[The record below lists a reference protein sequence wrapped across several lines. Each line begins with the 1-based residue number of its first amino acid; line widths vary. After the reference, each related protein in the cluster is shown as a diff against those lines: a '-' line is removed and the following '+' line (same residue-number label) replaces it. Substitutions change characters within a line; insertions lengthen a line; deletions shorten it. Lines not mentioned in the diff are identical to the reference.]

1 MDIISIITGGVAG
14 TALGFAI
21 TSLTLNRKLKDLQ
34 RRSQWEKESF
44 TKQLEQL
51 RIHHE
56 KSLKERD
63 NLIEQLKANL
73 EQLEKTKKELDSQLS
88 NFQKDIQRIE
98 AIKKE
103 KELLEKNLAELK
115 QTISKLE
122 EEKKRERELSSKELE
137 GLNKEIAKLRLERDE
152 LLKQLNQKEQQIRAL
167 DKNLQDVKD
176 KLDKLQL
183 EKKNL
188 ENLINQL
195 KSKLSASVPKEAI
208 AILTELKH
216 KIDQLLNFFKTGKQ
230 PKEYEL
236 IVDEKHDEVFSRI
249 FSSEKVVL
257 ITAPFLTED
266 AVKKRLPDI
275 KRFLIG
281 GGKLYLMIGRNWNSK
296 KDNSLLTLLSS
307 LFSIAKYDS
316 QIKAFLGDLHHKV
329 IVGEKLAVITSFNF
343 LSKNNRQKE
352 VGIFVENPELANAL
366 FKTETE
372 NANEYERLSYARFK
386 VLSAGDSSTGRSIK
400 IETDCN
406 EFPVVYYTAREI
418 SIEVGKHYEAA
429 LITKGNY
436 TMVTAIKDIKF
447 EEKQTLAETGTVTH

>member
-1 MDIISIITGGVAG
+1 MDVISTILGGITG

-21 TSLTLNRKLKDLQ
+21 ALLTLNGKLKEL
-34 RRSQWEKESF
+34 RRKSKWEKESL

-51 RIHHE
+51 KIHHE

-73 EQLEKTKKELDSQLS
+73 EQLEKTKKELNSQLS
-88 NFQKDIQRIE
+88 NFQKDIQKIE

-103 KELLEKNLAELK
+103 KELLEKNLSELK

-137 GLNKEIAKLRLERDE
+137 GLNKEIAKLRLERDD
-152 LLKQLNQKEQQIRAL
+152 LLKQLSQKEQQIKAL
-167 DKNLQDVKD
+167 DKNLQDTKS
-176 KLDKLQL
+176 KLDRLQL

-195 KSKLSASVPKEAI
+195 KSKLSASVPKEAV

-216 KIDQLLNFFKTGKQ
+216 KIDQLLNFFKTGEQ
-230 PKEYEL
+230 PKEYKL
-236 IVDEKHDEVFSRI
+236 IVDEEHDETFSRI
-249 FSSEKVVL
+249 FASEKVVL

-266 AVKKRLPDI
+266 AVRKRLPEI
-275 KRFLIG
+275 ERFLAE
-281 GGKLYLMIGRNWNSK
+281 GGKLYLMIGRNWNSS
-296 KDNSLLTLLSS
+296 KDNSLLTLLH
-307 LFSIAKYDS
+307 SIAKYNG
-316 QIKAFLGDLHHKV
+316 QIRVFLGDLHHKV
-329 IVGEKLAVITSFNF
+329 IAGEKLAVITSFNF

-352 VGIFVENPELANAL
+352 VGILVENPELANAL
-366 FKTETE
+366 FKTESE
-372 NANEYERLSYARFK
+372 NASEYERLSYARFK
-386 VLSAGDSSTGRSIK
+386 VLSASDSSTGKSIK

-406 EFPVVYYTAREI
+406 EFPVVYYTAREN

-429 LITKGNY
+429 LI
-436 TMVTAIKDIKF
+436 IKDKYTLVAAIRDANLK
-447 EEKQTLAETGTVTH
+447 EEQILAETEMVTH